1 MSSLFHYTWFLQLL
15 GITPKP
21 NAVHSRKPNQ
31 VESGTLQVLFS
42 SISGKY
48 QWDFLATYD
57 HIFYYYYYFQ
67 IKNVFCHLPWDIDRA
82 KGSRP
87 EPWKM
92 GWYVHRFHGIFKIS
106 NMFIYIETCVS
117 LLNTLFTWD
126 KSKHARGAG
135 AGHSYCSLDAHRC
148 WRDSRALRPSGLEKG
163 FWALGHL
170 FSCWTYLA
178 NPMTSLL
185 CMSWPL
191 FTAYSFS
198 PDTLRLQPHE
208 IS

>member
-1 MSSLFHYTWFLQLL
+1 MSSLFHYAWFLQLV
-15 GITPKP
+15 GITPKS

-31 VESGTLQVLFS
+31 AESGTLQVLFS
-42 SISGKY
+42 SISSKY

-57 HIFYYYYYFQ
+57 HIFYYYYFQ
-67 IKNVFCHLPWDIDRA
+67 IKNAFCHLSWDIDRA
-82 KGSRP
+82 QGSRP

-92 GWYVHRFHGIFKIS
+92 GWYVPRFHAIFTIS
-106 NMFIYIETCVS
+106 NMFIYISTCVS
-117 LLNTLFTWD
+117 LLNILFIWD
-126 KSKHARGAG
+126 KNRHARGAG
-135 AGHSYCSLDAHRC
+135 AGPTYGSLDAHRC
-148 WRDSRALRPSGLEKG
+148 WRNSRTLRPWGLEKG
-163 FWALGHL
+163 FWAPGHL
-170 FSCWTYLA
+170 FSGWTHLV
-178 NPMTSLL
+178 NPMPSLL